1 MSPARSLSIGALVII
16 APVIDTFS
24 VDEMSTWGTGAFV
37 TLALIDA
44 NGVRSTGVV
53 TTRTLI
59 FVTCWRTGTVEHAGS
74 INADTSKILAL
85 INAVGIFT
93 TSAVVR

>member
-1 MSPARSLSIGALVII
+1 MGPARSLSIGALIII

-24 VDEMSTWGTGAFV
+24 VDEMSTLSTGTFV

-44 NGVRSTGVV
+44 NSIRSTGVV

-59 FVTCWRTGTVEHAGS
+59 LVTCWGTGAIEHAGS
-74 INADTSKILAL
+74 INADTSEVLAL

-93 TSAVVR
+93 TSAVIC